1 MFSSHLQT
9 FFLKKRRK
17 VTFVSFVCLDL
28 GNRNPVDAD
37 VSPLSP
43 AGGGG
48 GDGGGRLV
56 DVRAVLLAVAA
67 ALQGDLC
74 MTGRGGGT
82 PDTK

>member
-1 MFSSHLQT
+1 M
-9 FFLKKRRK
+9 
-17 VTFVSFVCLDL
+17 

-43 AGGGG
+43 AGGGE

-67 ALQGDLC
+67 ALQGDLR
-74 MTGRGGGT
+74 MTGGGGGNGGYEIMIFSYKINSHTQQT
-82 PDTK
+82 P